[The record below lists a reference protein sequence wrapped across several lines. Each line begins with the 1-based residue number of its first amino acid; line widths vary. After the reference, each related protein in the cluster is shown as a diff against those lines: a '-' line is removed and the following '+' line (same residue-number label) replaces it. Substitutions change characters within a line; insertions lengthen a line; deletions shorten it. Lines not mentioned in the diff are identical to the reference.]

1 MRIERLKEFIA
12 EKELDG
18 VLITHKPN
26 LFYFTGSAPPV
37 LGGYLVVTAD
47 EELFLVPQLEYEEA
61 RESSRVPVE
70 YFKRGGAE
78 LYERLKAFNLK
89 KLGIEGGRTSY
100 SSVQSLKEKA
110 GVEEFAVVD
119 DVIKELRMVKTPE
132 EIEVIKRA
140 CQIADKAMLVAIE
153 EVREGVREREVAA
166 KMEYV
171 MKMEGGAEK
180 TAFDTIIASGW
191 RSALPHG
198 VASDKRIERGE
209 LVVIDEGALFN
220 HYHSDMTRTVVVG
233 SPNEKQREIYEIV
246 LEAQKKG
253 VEEARP
259 GITAKELDT
268 IVRDVIEEYGY
279 GDKFIHSTGHG
290 VGLEIHEW
298 PGVSQYDETVLKPGM
313 VITVE
318 PGIYLPKF
326 GGVRIEDTIV
336 ITENGARGSRR
347 RRGSLFDFFF
357 SLLKPFMWEEYPL
370 WE

>member
-1 MRIERLKEFIA
+1 MRIEKLKEFIA
-12 EKELDG
+12 KKELDG
-18 VLITHKPN
+18 VLITYKPN
-26 LFYFTGSAPPV
+26 LFYFTGSAPV

-61 RESSRVPVE
+61 RKSSKVPVE
-70 YFKRGGAE
+70 YFKKGAD
-78 LYERLKAFNLK
+78 LYEKLKAFNLK
-89 KLGIEGGRTSY
+89 RLGIEGRTSY
-100 SSVQSLKEKA
+100 SSVQNLKEKIGA
-110 GVEEFAVVD
+110 EDFALID
-119 DVIKELRMVKTPE
+119 DVIKELRMVKSPE
-132 EIEVIKRA
+132 EIEVIRQA
-140 CQIADKAMLVAIE
+140 CRIADLAMETAIE
-153 EVREGVREREVAA
+153 EVREGVKEREVAA

-171 MKMEGGAEK
+171 MKMNGAEK
-180 TAFDTIIASGW
+180 VAFDTIVASGW

-198 VASDKRIERGE
+198 IASDKVIEKGD

-253 VEEARP
+253 VESARP
-259 GITAKELDT
+259 GITAKDVDT
-268 IVRDVIEEYGY
+268 AARNVIAEYGY
-279 GDKFIHSTGHG
+279 GDYFIHSTGHG

-318 PGIYLPKF
+318 PGIYIPKF

-336 ITENGARGSRR
+336 ITENGAERLTKTERE
-347 RRGSLFDFFF
+347 LI
-357 SLLKPFMWEEYPL
+357 
-370 WE
+370 